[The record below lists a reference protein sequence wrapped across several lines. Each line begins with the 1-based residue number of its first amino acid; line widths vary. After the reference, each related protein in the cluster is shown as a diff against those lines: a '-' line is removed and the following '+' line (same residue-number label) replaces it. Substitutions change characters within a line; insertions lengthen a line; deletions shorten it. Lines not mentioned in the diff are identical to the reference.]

1 MKRRLS
7 IDISLIHNPKI
18 LILDEPTVGLDL
30 LLRKQI
36 WQELY
41 RLKEKGVTILITTH
55 VMDEASYCDRLALL
69 RNGRCICVGEPDK
82 IIEDNECNTLEDV
95 FLKLGGDVYED

>member
-1 MKRRLS
+1 MKEKEKCLGLVNLNEDDKKIVSNFSGGMKRRLS
-7 IDISLIHNPKI
+7 LAISLIHNPKI
-18 LILDEPTVGLDL
+18 LILDEPTVGLDP

-69 RNGRCICVGEPDK
+69 RNGRCIC
-82 IIEDNECNTLEDV
+82 I
-95 FLKLGGDVYED
+95 Y